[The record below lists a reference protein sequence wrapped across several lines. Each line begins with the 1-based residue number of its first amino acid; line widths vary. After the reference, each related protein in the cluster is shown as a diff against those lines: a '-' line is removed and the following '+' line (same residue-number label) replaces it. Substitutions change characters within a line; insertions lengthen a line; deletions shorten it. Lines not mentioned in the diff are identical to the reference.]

1 MTVAP
6 NAVILCGVDGSAHA
20 RQAAST
26 ALGMAERL
34 GARLT
39 FVHVA
44 PTRTLVPVASLP
56 ADVDPSAYERS
67 TELAETQAKEA
78 FESLSPEVSRA
89 VVDREVRLGEP
100 ATVLAELAV
109 ERGAELIV
117 VGTRGRGAWRSAAM
131 GSVSAELVRLA
142 SCPVMIV
149 PENLQAKP
157 QSA

>member
-1 MTVAP
+1 VTVAP
-6 NAVILCGVDGSAHA
+6 NAGILCGVDGSAHA
-20 RQAAST
+20 RHAASA

-39 FVHVA
+39 LVHVA

-56 ADVDPSAYERS
+56 ADVDPAYECS
-67 TELAETQAKEA
+67 TEVAETQTEVA
-78 FESLSPEVSRA
+78 FDSLSPEVSRA

-109 ERGAELIV
+109 ERGAQLIV
-117 VGTRGRGAWRSAAM
+117 VGSRGRGAWRSAAM

-149 PENLQAKP
+149 PENAQAKP
-157 QSA
+157 QTA